1 MQRCRHHAL
10 LYSRVAVHDLA
21 GSIFGFGA
29 EDRKSHRIFIGI
41 QGAAHEDYDALC
53 VEVLEICKCSATTA
67 CSESVGPVRSMS
79 PRTSCSL

>member
-1 MQRCRHHAL
+1 
-10 LYSRVAVHDLA
+10 
-21 GSIFGFGA
+21 
-29 EDRKSHRIFIGI
+29 
-41 QGAAHEDYDALC
+41 LC